1 MRIFGMVLRGKLA
14 VCTACA
20 LLALSAC
27 QDHLIVENKG
37 ALGSNI
43 VRLGDTAVA
52 NVDGTNIYLS
62 DVERAAAAQKL
73 IELGTP
79 LSPKDAVF
87 QKVLDE
93 LIDQRLMALSALRQ
107 SLDQGDE
114 AQRRLAV
121 FTKDMLTQSFTDVAF
136 SVPQGVVSE
145 PFESEFGWHVLEVL
159 GKRKG
164 KQPSFEEMRD
174 EILNFMTY
182 DEIQN
187 LVKELRSGGDVQLL
201 FGQAITDKLE
211 NNKENTLAS
220 DKQTPKLRD
229 SQAPAPASDD
239 E

>member
-1 MRIFGMVLRGKLA
+1 MYDGQASMRNRGNEIRARHILVGTEDEIKSAVKRLEAGEDFG
-14 VCTACA
+14 
-20 LLALSAC
+20 
-27 QDHLIVENKG
+27 D
-37 ALGSNI
+37 
-43 VRLGDTAVA
+43 VA
-52 NVDGTNIYLS
+52 
-62 DVERAAAAQKL
+62 
-73 IELGTP
+73 
-79 LSPKDAVF
+79 KD
-87 QKVLDE
+87 
-93 LIDQRLMALSALRQ
+93 I
-107 SLDQGDE
+107 SLDRTSRENAGD
-114 AQRRLAV
+114 LGF